1 MENNIATFFAAKVYI
16 KLNLEDYNKKKAE
29 LGINEELTPQKSKDL
44 KSRFAFLNW
53 CYLAINLFYFLI
65 VKKGYDF
72 Y

>member
-1 MENNIATFFAAKVYI
+1 
-16 KLNLEDYNKKKAE
+16 
-29 LGINEELTPQKSKDL
+29 L

-53 CYLAINLFYFLI
+53 CYLAIYLFYFLI